1 MKKTLTL
8 LAALTLFCLSL
19 GAQQTIVMGAKSEP
33 DCKAFVAKNFHK
45 GVIPPFSFEYGGVH
59 SSKFIR
65 KWKFSSQTLQPER
78 PNETLSL
85 YTWTDPVSA
94 LQVSCRVKTFTD
106 YNAMEWVLGFKNCGS
121 ANSAQITSVKVV
133 DLLQKCSVKGAGFVL
148 HYADGSDASKHDFH
162 AMKKEFAPGDDF
174 TMAPLGGR
182 SSYSAFPFFNMQIA
196 GGGLIYAIGWTGT
209 WIADIKRTDGDSV
222 NISTGMKFLDTYL
235 EAGEEIR
242 TPSTAILAWTG
253 SDRMTG
259 QNKFRHFILDHHH
272 PLLGNGQR
280 AQYPVCN
287 SFNYGDPAPCN
298 EYTCLTATYAK
309 ALIHRYQ
316 QFSLVPD
323 VFWLDAGW
331 YKEAAKWQEGRNWG
345 NTVGCWEVDTDRFPN
360 GLGEIADE
368 VHKAGAKFMV
378 WFEPERVHCSSY
390 WCRDHSDYLLN
401 HIEGEPA
408 PYCEGDTSWNSHIV
422 DLGNPEALKWMTDN
436 IIKLI
441 RDNKIDYY
449 RQDYNLDPEGFFYVN
464 DKPGRRGITEI
475 GYITGLYKFWDA
487 LRAEFPDLII
497 DNCAS
502 GGRRLDLETTSRSA
516 PLWRTD
522 YNYGEPVGYQCHTYG
537 LNQWLPVH
545 GTGVGNSDNYT
556 YRSSFSYCVTHNW
569 KITSKDFNI
578 IQMQKKLA
586 EFYAVRPYFLEDFYP
601 LTDAED
607 ITGNDIW
614 IAYQLNRP
622 SDCTGYLVAFRRAD
636 CKESSRTIR
645 FRGLDSGR
653 TYVLEDQDSGSVVE
667 LSAESLAE
675 GYELRSEQ
683 CPGSV
688 LIRYYAK

>member
-1 MKKTLTL
+1 MKKISVLFVL
-8 LAALTLFCLSL
+8 LALSCLSL
-19 GAQQTIVMGAKSEP
+19 FAQQTIVMPTKGEA
-33 DCKAFVAKNFHK
+33 DCKAFVAKNFRK
-45 GVIPPFSFEYGGVH
+45 GVVPPFSFEYGGVP
-59 SSKFIR
+59 STDFI
-65 KWKFSSQTLQPER
+65 KGWKFSAKVLEPER
-78 PNETLSL
+78 KNETLTA
-85 YTWTDPVSA
+85 YIWVDPASGLEVT
-94 LQVSCRVKTFTD
+94 CKVKTFSD
-106 YNAMEWVLGFKNCGS
+106 YNAMEWVLNFKNGGS
-121 ANSAQITSVKVV
+121 TPTPQISCVKVV
-133 DLLQKCSVKGAGFVL
+133 DLTQKCPAKDGEFIL
-148 HYADGSDASKHDFH
+148 HYADGSDAAKHDFH
-162 AMKKEFAPGDDF
+162 AMKRVFDEGDF
-174 TMAPLGGR
+174 FSMAPLGGR
-182 SSYSAFPFFNMQIA
+182 SSYSAFPFFNMKTTN
-196 GGGLIYAIGWTGT
+196 GGLIYAIGWTGT
-209 WIADIKRTDGDSV
+209 WIANIKRTAADCINV
-222 NISTGMKFLDTYL
+222 ATGMKFLDTYL
-235 EAGEEIR
+235 YAGEQIR
-242 TPSTAILAWTG
+242 TPSTAILAWRG
-253 SDRMTG
+253 EDRMVG

-272 PLLGNGQR
+272 PLLGNGEP

-298 EYTCLTATYAK
+298 EYTCLTASYAK
-309 ALIHRYQ
+309 ALVHRYQ

-331 YKEAAKWQEGRNWG
+331 YKEASKWKEGRNWG

-390 WCRDHSDYLLN
+390 WCRDHSEYLLN
-401 HIEGEPA
+401 HIKDEPA
-408 PYCEGDTSWNSHIV
+408 DYREGDTSWNSHIV
-422 DLGNPEALKWMTDN
+422 NLGNPEALKWMTDN

-449 RQDYNLDPEGFFYVN
+449 RQDYNLDPEGFFYIN
-464 DKPGRRGITEI
+464 DKPLRRGITEI

-522 YNYGEPVGYQCHTYG
+522 YCYGEPVGYQCHTYG

-569 KITSKDFNI
+569 KITNKDFNI
-578 IQMQKKLA
+578 IDMQKKLA

-607 ITGNDIW
+607 ITGNNIW

-622 SDCTGYLVAFRRAD
+622 SDCTGYIVAFRRAD
-636 CKESSRTIR
+636 CLIESRTIQL
-645 FRGLDSGR
+645 RGLDMSK
-653 TYVLEDQDSGSVVE
+653 TYVLEDQDSGATVE

-675 GYELRSEQ
+675 GYTLKTEQ
-683 CPGSV
+683 RPGSI
-688 LIRYYAK
+688 LLRYYAK